1 MMTIKEFASLC
12 GCNTQTLRYYD
23 KINLLKPVKV
33 DPWSGYRYY
42 TENQALDFV
51 KIKNLQAAD
60 FSIGEIKELLTLSD
74 QQVYEAF
81 SQKIGEQEAK
91 LSRIREIQQSYLAE
105 MNTMKKLIDTFCTY
119 LREESHDK
127 DLLREFDLEPADA
140 PRLVDAIHKFM
151 LRGVENHPGEE
162 EAITLVVNDQ
172 LFQGEEALKNLT
184 FILRREELSG
194 TIEMNENHIRKEET
208 SFDNYDA
215 LWEVH
220 SWDHVHEF
228 LDKIPV
234 LESGRNYCFHFLLN
248 DQSNRGNLS
257 FPMFMIGAMLLKGYD
272 SGITMSCTVESSKDG
287 GNHFT
292 LFREK

>member
-1 MMTIKEFASLC
+1 MMTIKQFASLC

-23 KINLLKPVKV
+23 KIDLLKPVKV

-42 TENQALDFV
+42 TESQALEFV

-60 FSIGEIKELLTLSD
+60 FSIGEIKQLLILPD

-81 SQKIGEQEAK
+81 SLKIGEQEAK

-119 LREESHDK
+119 LREETHDQ
-127 DLLREFDLEPADA
+127 DLLREFGLESADA

-151 LRGVENHPGEE
+151 LRGVDNHPGDEDTV
-162 EAITLVVNDQ
+162 TLVVNDQ
-172 LFQGEEALKNLT
+172 LFQGEEALENLT
-184 FILRREELSG
+184 CILRREELSG
-194 TIEMNENHIRKEET
+194 TVELNESHIRREEAT
-208 SFDNYDA
+208 FENYA
-215 LWEVH
+215 RVWEAQG
-220 SWDHVHEF
+220 WNHVHEF
-228 LDKIPV
+228 LDEIPV

-257 FPMFMIGAMLLKGYD
+257 FPMFMIGAMLLRGYD
-272 SGITMSCTVESSKDG
+272 REITMSCTVESSKDG
-287 GNHFT
+287 TNRFA